1 MNHTIRGQ
9 YTLCIPEEEG
19 ETLKLTLFDKCGNPG
34 QTIDLHPATV
44 EAIYRWR
51 QDQYDLE
58 DVDFYID
65 NVERGDESPQSG
77 MTAEKLKAIRV
88 ELRDLYQGARDDSG
102 NWIEYIRAAVQQYE
116 WDHRE
121 TKTYW
126 KCPRDQYGQR
136 TGDVIEVQ
144 MAEWQYNERSKHEFL
159 YDSYEAALAAAQD

>member
-51 QDQYDLE
+51 QNQYDLE
-58 DVDFYID
+58 DVDSYIED
-65 NVERGDESPQSG
+65 LEKGEELVQAG
-77 MTAEKLKAIRV
+77 MTAEKLKPIR
-88 ELRDLYQGARDDSG
+88 EEIRNLYRGIIDDNG
-102 NWIEYIRAAVQQYE
+102 RWIDDVRSAVLQYE

-126 KCPRDQYGQR
+126 KCPRDRYGQR

-144 MAEWQYNERSKHEFL
+144 LAEWQYNERSKREFL